1 MLSSYLVAL
10 FSGALLY
17 LVMLLDAKYIEPSD
31 KPISPK
37 LPLFVILMVWL
48 ICVFY
53 KSSSVVPVNKQKILV
68 GGFYD

>member
-10 FSGALLY
+10 FSGVLLY

-31 KPISPK
+31 KQISPK
-37 LPLFVILMVWL
+37 LPLFVTLMVWL

-53 KSSSVVPVNKQKILV
+53 KTGATIPVSKQGILV